1 MTLTLSYLVQ
11 FSVCVK
17 DGIKYLQLKSFGIKK
32 KKEEEVKRISVTG
45 VKRSSSTVSIR

>member
-1 MTLTLSYLVQ
+1 MGKVWQKSQCRLNFRGMTLTLSYLVQ

-32 KKEEEVKRISVTG
+32 RKKK
-45 VKRSSSTVSIR
+45 K